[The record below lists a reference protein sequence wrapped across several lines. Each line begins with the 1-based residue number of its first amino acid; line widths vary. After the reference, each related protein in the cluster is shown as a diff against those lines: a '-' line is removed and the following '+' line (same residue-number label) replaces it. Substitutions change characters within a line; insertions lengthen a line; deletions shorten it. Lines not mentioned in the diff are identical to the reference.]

1 MERRELLNALRGTIA
16 EILAV
21 EPGSITEDSRLR
33 EELGAD
39 SIDLVE
45 IIYALE
51 ARFGTS
57 LSDDG
62 LRGVST
68 VGEAL
73 DLLGGKQ

>member
-1 MERRELLNALRGTIA
+1 MLDVLREVVA

-21 EPGSITEDSRLR
+21 EPDSITEDSKIR

-45 IIYALE
+45 IVYALE
-51 ARFGTS
+51 DRFDVT
-57 LSDDG
+57 LSEDG
-62 LRGVST
+62 LRGVRT

-73 DLLGGKQ
+73 DLFGEKQ